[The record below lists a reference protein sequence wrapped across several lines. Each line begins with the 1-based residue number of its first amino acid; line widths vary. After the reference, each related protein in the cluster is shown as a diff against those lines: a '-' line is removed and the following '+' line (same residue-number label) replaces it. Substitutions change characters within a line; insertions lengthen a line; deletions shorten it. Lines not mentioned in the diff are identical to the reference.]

1 MTVCILFALSAAT
14 LVTVQFDVFRSKLP
28 AFHQFFNLQNAL
40 WLSVV
45 LAATKVLHE
54 FGHGLSCKHFGGECH
69 EMGVMILVL
78 TPCLY
83 CNVSDSWMLPSK
95 WRRAAIGAAGIYVE
109 LVIASICTYVWWFS
123 EPGLLNNL
131 CLNAMFVCSV
141 STVVFNANPLLRYDG
156 YYILADLAEIPNL
169 RQKATSILSRKMGE
183 WCLGL
188 EPPDDPFLPQR
199 NQALFV
205 VYSVASAVYR
215 WVVVFSILWF
225 LYKIWQPY
233 RLEIIG
239 QMIAM
244 ASLWGLLVMPLYQ
257 VGKFLY
263 VPGRLDKVKKF
274 RMYATL
280 AVVAA
285 ILAAALF
292 VPLPHSI
299 MSVLEVQARDAEPVY
314 VDVPNGGALAE
325 VNVQAGDRVRKG
337 QPLARLRNVD
347 LELEIAKLVGQQKQY
362 EAQLENLRREAL
374 RDPRSSSQIPE
385 IEKALKT
392 VADQLVQKGRD
403 QERLRLVAP
412 VDGTVLPPPITTER
426 EDPEGQLPFWSG
438 TPLDPPNSGAYL
450 KESVMFCQI
459 GDPRKLEAVLVI
471 DQGDI
476 DFVHKGQKV
485 DVKLDSLPHDTLH
498 SRIAEIAH
506 AELKATPQR
515 LSTKTGGD
523 LATKTDPNSN
533 VEQPQST
540 SYQARAPLDDPD
552 DLLRLGLRGRGKI
565 HADWLPLAAR
575 LWRLLTNTFNFKL

>member
-1 MTVCILFALSAAT
+1 
-14 LVTVQFDVFRSKLP
+14 
-28 AFHQFFNLQNAL
+28 
-40 WLSVV
+40 
-45 LAATKVLHE
+45 
-54 FGHGLSCKHFGGECH
+54 
-69 EMGVMILVL
+69 
-78 TPCLY
+78 
-83 CNVSDSWMLPSK
+83 
-95 WRRAAIGAAGIYVE
+95 
-109 LVIASICTYVWWFS
+109 
-123 EPGLLNNL
+123 
-131 CLNAMFVCSV
+131 
-141 STVVFNANPLLRYDG
+141 
-156 YYILADLAEIPNL
+156 
-169 RQKATSILSRKMGE
+169 
-183 WCLGL
+183 
-188 EPPDDPFLPQR
+188 
-199 NQALFV
+199 
-205 VYSVASAVYR
+205 
-215 WVVVFSILWF
+215 
-225 LYKIWQPY
+225 
-233 RLEIIG
+233 
-239 QMIAM
+239 
-244 ASLWGLLVMPLYQ
+244 MPLYQ

-362 EAQLENLRREAL
+362 EAQLENLRREVL

-412 VDGTVLPPPITTER
+412 VNGTVLPPPITTER